1 MLIEKEKIS
10 FVIPCYRSEKTI
22 KSVIDEIDLIMKEN
36 VSRYDYEIVLIN
48 DCSPD
53 NVWSIIISIVED
65 RNDVKAISFAKNF
78 GQHSALMA
86 GYRVA
91 NGDII
96 ITLDDDGQSP
106 IDQTFLLIEKI
117 HEGFDVVYAKYRE
130 VKQSLWRRIGSKINN
145 KMSEVLIGKPKGIV
159 GNSFYAMKNFIAK
172 EMVRYKNSYPYI
184 GGLVFR
190 STKLIANVEVE
201 HRERLE
207 GESGY
212 TFVKLI
218 KLWMN
223 GFTAFSVA
231 PLRFSSLVGVIC
243 AICGFIFGIVTI
255 IRKLCMP
262 NISAGWSST
271 VSILL
276 FIGGL
281 IMLMLGMIGEY
292 IGRIY
297 ISINNS
303 PQYVIKETINIDE
316 DDENEKSQ

>member
-117 HEGFDVVYAKYRE
+117 H
-130 VKQSLWRRIGSKINN
+130 
-145 KMSEVLIGKPKGIV
+145 
-159 GNSFYAMKNFIAK
+159 
-172 EMVRYKNSYPYI
+172 
-184 GGLVFR
+184 
-190 STKLIANVEVE
+190 
-201 HRERLE
+201 
-207 GESGY
+207 
-212 TFVKLI
+212 
-218 KLWMN
+218 
-223 GFTAFSVA
+223 
-231 PLRFSSLVGVIC
+231 
-243 AICGFIFGIVTI
+243 
-255 IRKLCMP
+255 
-262 NISAGWSST
+262 
-271 VSILL
+271 
-276 FIGGL
+276 
-281 IMLMLGMIGEY
+281 
-292 IGRIY
+292 
-297 ISINNS
+297 
-303 PQYVIKETINIDE
+303 
-316 DDENEKSQ
+316 

>member
-10 FVIPCYRSEKTI
+10 FVIPCYRSENTI
-22 KSVIDEIDLIMKEN
+22 KSVIDEIDLIMKKISN
-36 VSRYDYEIVLIN
+36 FDYEIVLIN

-53 NVWSIIISIVED
+53 NVWSVIVSIVEV

-91 NGDII
+91 TGNII

-106 IDQTFLLIEKI
+106 VEQTFLLIDKI

-130 VKQSLWRRIGSKINN
+130 VKQSLWRRVGSKINN
-145 KMSEVLIGKPKGIV
+145 KMSEVLIGKPKEIV

-172 EMVRYKNSYPYI
+172 EMVRYNNSYPYI

-190 STKLIANVEVE
+190 STKSIANVEVE
-201 HRERLE
+201 HRERLQ

-212 TFVKLI
+212 TFLKLI

-223 GFTAFSVA
+223 GFTAFSVK

-243 AICGFIFGIVTI
+243 ALCGFIFGIVTI
-255 IRKLCMP
+255 IRKLCVP

-303 PQYVIKETINIDE
+303 PQYVIKETINIE
-316 DDENEKSQ
+316 DDENEKKQ